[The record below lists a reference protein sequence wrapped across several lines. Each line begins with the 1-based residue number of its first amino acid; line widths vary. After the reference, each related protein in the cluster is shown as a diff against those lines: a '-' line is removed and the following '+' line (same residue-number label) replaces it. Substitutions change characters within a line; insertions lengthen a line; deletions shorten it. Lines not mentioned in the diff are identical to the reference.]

1 MAKGTSHIERPQES
15 TSFND
20 NGPEIS
26 RPLSTATSI
35 SSSSSFAPRITRSST
50 RQAANSSETTAGSS
64 ATAASAAA
72 APPSRPSAP
81 SRKRKAA
88 VRESSPALEPE
99 STKATPSKRP
109 KRQKVSEPEA
119 PTPASA
125 TSSRRKNAKAPAVMS
140 SHSDS
145 AGPSN
150 EPSNTTATSSRRK
163 SNRNNKKVGQDPST
177 NTPSSSKKSKK
188 SAVADKDG
196 DTTMNDAD
204 EKPPPHPLHDDESE
218 ENDDDEIPRDYD
230 GGDDDDDDPFGSFGG
245 PGGPPHGLSS
255 TLRALSGMMSGVSP
269 RLRDILTQLKQKDD
283 PSIQLIALQ
292 ELSEILLVST
302 EDNLSGHFS
311 PDAFVKELVVLMQPS
326 DFGFGEGNPEMM
338 LLACRCIANLM
349 EALPASTAN
358 IVYGGVV
365 PVLCQMILNFGF
377 VDLAEQALST
387 LEKISVEYPASIV
400 REGGLTGCLMN
411 LGFHDT
417 NAQRTAVT
425 TAANCCRNIPEDSFD
440 VVKDV
445 MPNLLEVFS
454 SNDQKVVEQGS
465 LCVTRIVESFRY
477 HPNKLEELVSTD
489 LLRAILRLLL
499 PGSTNLIGANIHT
512 QFLRVL
518 AFTAK
523 ASPNLSAEL
532 FKMNVVE
539 TLYQILTGVSPP
551 SATED
556 AASKLDS
563 VVIMQAL
570 IHRPREQVIE
580 TLNVICELLPGIP
593 RGGSLMADDDT
604 DVEVASGS
612 PNASSGSRKSSA
624 NEIRIELLEGCKEEV
639 KRFAIILFPTL
650 TDAFSST
657 VNLQVRQKVLNA
669 QLRMLSNL
677 DKDILMEALRSVPY
691 ASFLAAILSQQDH
704 PSLVV
709 LALQATEL
717 LLVRLED
724 VYRYQFYREGVIA
737 EITKLATLEETQTE
751 NKPPVNESNSA
762 STQAGTDRKISEK
775 AGQNGEARDV
785 ENSSSD
791 EDNENHEDE
800 NENEVAQNDDIPEDV
815 TASPV
820 SSRGSTVSLD
830 GPHRHAS
837 SDLKS
842 MMNIIAARA
851 QKFLDVHET
860 EKNSKAM
867 KKKATQILTSLQS
880 LASDIRSFYLHQGQG
895 NGVELFTKLA
905 SYFDGDVLQSVTSAE
920 LLNSEIVQVLLEVF
934 NNPNEE
940 LANDARSAFLE
951 VFMGHTLAKKSNSG
965 ADSPATP
972 FGLLIHKLQDL
983 LSRSEHFEVVT
994 VHSNSFDGNRSSAAS
1009 MLAKQIRLK
1018 LVADED
1024 SEIPRSYRNIMVSIH
1039 AIATF
1044 KALDDYLRPRI
1055 SLSDRPRPS
1064 RARDGLSGALAALAA
1079 AGLPNPYAGIPNAQA
1094 RLAAA
1099 AAAATPNAST
1109 PRTSR
1114 RAKSK
1119 SGPVPTP
1126 ASADQSTSNTP
1137 AEKPARRSSRRQQA
1151 QTDPTP
1157 PPPPTQEEDALASA
1171 LECADERQM
1180 SEDDDLEDS
1189 AALDTIVGD
1198 LEEDMEE
1205 DSPVDP
1211 TAVNL
1216 EVAAGGKVTARKE
1229 DGTRVSTPSQSV
1241 PSTSRSSS
1249 ALQAAQ
1255 AALSTPTTSR
1265 PMSYAAAIQS
1275 VPSDWHIEFSL
1286 GDKVISNETTIYR
1299 AVHTMAN
1306 PSEDHSNRSVW
1317 SAIHPIKFRRV
1328 PGPPP
1333 PEPSSLSQASEV
1345 STETTASGIPAS
1357 LDKHPATSS
1366 ILRLLNTLHALNA
1379 NLDDVLADN
1388 KETLKL
1394 NAEPLSQFVNT
1405 KLTAK
1410 LNRQLEEPLVV
1421 ASNCLPT
1428 WSEDLARLYPFLFP
1442 FETRHLF
1449 LQSTSFGYARS
1460 MTRWQ
1465 NAQSADESRRDR
1477 HRDERP
1483 FLGRLQRQKVR
1494 ISRSKILES
1503 ALKVMELYGASQSIL
1518 EVEYFEEVGTGLGP
1532 TLEFYSTVSKEFS
1545 KKKLKLWRETD
1556 ANDTD
1561 EYAFGARGLFPAPM
1575 SEEQS
1580 LNENGKRILHLFKML
1595 GKFVSRSMI
1604 DSRIIDVSFN
1614 PTFFR
1619 IGDAS
1624 NPVTPSLGA
1633 VKTVDPQLAKSLK
1646 MIKKFSIAK
1655 KAIAEDST
1663 LTAAQK
1669 VLATEALEIDGAK
1682 IEDLSLDFTLPGYA
1696 IDLLPN
1702 GSNIPVTIENVDLY
1716 LEKVIDMTLGSGVQR
1731 QVDAFR
1737 AGFTQV
1743 FPYSALK
1750 AFTPDELVMLFGRVE
1765 EDWSLETLMDS
1776 IKADHGFHMDS
1787 KSVKN
1792 LLQTMSELSL
1802 PERRDF
1808 LQFTTGSPKL
1818 PIGGFKSLTPMFTVV
1833 CKPSEPPY
1841 SSDDYLPSVMTCVN
1855 YLKLPDYTD
1864 LDVMRRRMNTA
1875 IKEGQGA
1882 FHLS

>member
-1 MAKGTSHIERPQES
+1 M
-15 TSFND
+15 
-20 NGPEIS
+20 
-26 RPLSTATSI
+26 
-35 SSSSSFAPRITRSST
+35 SSRITRSSA
-50 RQAANSSETTAGSS
+50 RQAANSLESTAGSS

-81 SRKRKAA
+81 SRKRKAT

-119 PTPASA
+119 PTPAPTA
-125 TSSRRKNAKAPAVMS
+125 SSRRKNAKAPAVMS
-140 SHSDS
+140 SHRKVKIDSDDGLASNNMYSDS

-150 EPSNTTATSSRRK
+150 EPSNPTASSSRRK
-163 SNRNNKKVGQDPST
+163 SNRNNKKGVQGAST
-177 NTPSSSKKSKK
+177 NTPSSSKKAKK
-188 SAVADKDG
+188 SAAADKDG
-196 DTTMNDAD
+196 DATMNDAD
-204 EKPPPHPLHDDESE
+204 EKPPPHPLDDDDISD

-230 GGDDDDDDPFGSFGG
+230 GGDDEDDDPFGSFGG

-255 TLRALSGMMSGVSP
+255 TLRALSGMMSGVSS

-283 PSIQLIALQ
+283 PSMQLIALQ

-311 PDAFVKELVVLMQPS
+311 PDAFVKELVVLMQPP

-477 HPNKLEELVSTD
+477 HPNKLEELVSAD

-556 AASKLDS
+556 VASKIDS

-593 RGGSLMADDDT
+593 HGGNLMFDDDI

-612 PNASSGSRKSSA
+612 PNASSSSRKKSA
-624 NEIRIELLEGCKEEV
+624 NESRIELLEGCKQEV
-639 KRFAIILFPTL
+639 KRFVIILFPTL

-709 LALQATEL
+709 SALQATEL

-724 VYRYQFYREGVIA
+724 IYRYQFYREGVIA
-737 EITKLATLEETQTE
+737 EITKLAAVEETQTE
-751 NKPPVNESNSA
+751 NNPPSTEVTESHPVPAPANA
-762 STQAGTDRKISEK
+762 DRKISEK
-775 AGQNGEARDV
+775 ASQNEEARNADH
-785 ENSSSD
+785 SSSE
-791 EDNENHEDE
+791 EDNEDDENHEDE
-800 NENEVAQNDDIPEDV
+800 NENEVAHNEDVPEDV

-820 SSRGSTVSLD
+820 SSRGSTVSMD
-830 GPHRHAS
+830 GPHRHAP

-842 MMNIIAARA
+842 MMKVIAARA

-860 EKNSKAM
+860 ERNSKAM
-867 KKKATQILTSLQS
+867 KTKATQILTSLQS
-880 LASDIRSFYLHQGQG
+880 LASDIRSFYLRQGHG

-934 NNPNEE
+934 NNPDEQ

-951 VFMGHTLAKKSNSG
+951 VFMGRTLPKKSNSG

-1055 SLSDRPRPS
+1055 SLSDRPRPT

-1099 AAAATPNAST
+1099 AAATNPNAST

-1137 AEKPARRSSRRQQA
+1137 GEKPARRSSRRQQA

-1157 PPPPTQEEDALASA
+1157 PPPPMQEEDALASA

-1180 SEDDDLEDS
+1180 SEDDDLEDG

-1229 DGTRVSTPSQSV
+1229 DGTRVSTPAQSL
-1241 PSTSRSSS
+1241 PSTSRCSS
-1249 ALQAAQ
+1249 ALQAAAAQ
-1255 AALSTPTTSR
+1255 AALSTPTTSSR

-1306 PSEDHSNRSVW
+1306 SAEDHSNRSVW
-1317 SAIHPIKFRRV
+1317 SAIHPIKFKRV

-1333 PEPSSLSQASEV
+1333 PEPSSLSQAAEV

-1388 KETLKL
+1388 KDALKL
-1394 NAEPLSQFVNT
+1394 NVEPLSQFVNT

-1421 ASNCLPT
+1421 ASNCLPS

-1556 ANDTD
+1556 ANDND
-1561 EYAFGARGLFPAPM
+1561 EYAFGSRGLFPAPM

-1646 MIKKFSIAK
+1646 MIKKFSVAK

-1663 LTAAQK
+1663 LTATQK

-1682 IEDLSLDFTLPGYA
+1682 IEDLGLDFTLPGYP
-1696 IDLLPN
+1696 IDLLPD

-1743 FPYSALK
+1743 FPYSALR
-1750 AFTPDELVMLFGRVE
+1750 AFTPDELVMLFGRIE